1 MQCHSTFLPNSTWNL
16 FSTSTR
22 SQEQNGERYLN
33 YNIADDIPFFKVF
46 YTTIFPIIERDLVGI
61 DAQTSRLI
69 FMVSEADLV
78 SENETD
84 PTILLSK
91 SICKQFP
98 EINVESD
105 LLDAHLYVFKKWVC
119 DYIKENEY
127 VNSGIFCIVCIIKTK
142 IIFWFHRS
150 LLTLKGEV
158 LPRIVR
164 EQFSKQKNRNIEDLP
179 NPNVSVVSMKTENR
193 GIENSYSFFSFW
205 LSAKHNNW
213 FLQKTF
219 TVLLATPCR
228 MKTPYWNTH
237 LGTTTEGI
245 YVAHIKIKAFAALRT
260 LLKMVFVCEPTHF
273 PVTVSINLIPIYSLL
288 L

>member
-1 MQCHSTFLPNSTWNL
+1 MPLLTCQ
-16 FSTSTR
+16 
-22 SQEQNGERYLN
+22 
-33 YNIADDIPFFKVF
+33 IIVF
-46 YTTIFPIIERDLVGI
+46 PTTEKDLVGI

-119 DYIKENEY
+119 DYINENEY
-127 VNSGIFCIVCIIKTK
+127 VHYSVLYVLFNII
-142 IIFWFHRS
+142 IMFWFHRS

-193 GIENSYSFFSFW
+193 GIEKSFSLF
-205 LSAKHNNW
+205 
-213 FLQKTF
+213 
-219 TVLLATPCR
+219 
-228 MKTPYWNTH
+228 
-237 LGTTTEGI
+237 I
-245 YVAHIKIKAFAALRT
+245 
-260 LLKMVFVCEPTHF
+260 LLKA
-273 PVTVSINLIPIYSLL
+273 ILIFYID
-288 L
+288 